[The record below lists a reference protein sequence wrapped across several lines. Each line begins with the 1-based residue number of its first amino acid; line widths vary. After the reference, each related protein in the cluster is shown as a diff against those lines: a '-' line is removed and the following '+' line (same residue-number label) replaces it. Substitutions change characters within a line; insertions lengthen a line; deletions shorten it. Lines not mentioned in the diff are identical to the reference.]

1 MIRNKV
7 RSQEAL
13 SVKKSV
19 EMAALF
25 ADVKLGQRTDIKHL
39 VGGGG
44 GAGGGGRIMADFD
57 QLAKVERNN
66 RRNSVASGKS
76 QYSRPSESHRSK
88 SSKIIPNVL
97 MAAEQNPIF
106 RKNTQKINEMY
117 QTINSK
123 VVGATLEDTL
133 GYLP

>member
-1 MIRNKV
+1 MVRSKL

-19 EMAALF
+19 EMAAVF
-25 ADVKLGQRTDIKHL
+25 ADVKLSQRTDIKHL
-39 VGGGG
+39 
-44 GAGGGGRIMADFD
+44 AGGRSIADIE

-66 RRNSVASGKS
+66 RRNSITSSKS
-76 QYSRPSESHRSK
+76 QYPRQPESYRSRSG
-88 SSKIIPNVL
+88 KIIPNIL
-97 MAAEQNPIF
+97 MAAEHNPIF

-117 QTINSK
+117 QTINPK
-123 VVGATLEDTL
+123 VVGATLEDSL

>member
-1 MIRNKV
+1 
-7 RSQEAL
+7 
-13 SVKKSV
+13 
-19 EMAALF
+19 MAALF

-39 VGGGG
+39 I
-44 GAGGGGRIMADFD
+44 GGGGRITTADMD

-76 QYSRPSESHRSK
+76 QYSRPISESHRSK
-88 SSKIIPNVL
+88 SGKIIPNVL
-97 MAAEQNPIF
+97 LAAEQNPIF

-117 QTINSK
+117 QTINPK
-123 VVGATLEDTL
+123 VVGATLEDSL